1 MGRERIKRGAPWRG
15 RGLNPKNVM
24 ERGKGGGATRNR
36 PMAALYG
43 GAGAGPST
51 TSQSQL
57 LFSLAGAGPGRRS
70 TNRDGPFFFVP
81 RRLPSLSRKW
91 RRRRRG
97 AAMEPWV
104 RFSAQS
110 QARERLLRAAQY
122 GCALAGAALRRN
134 GASAELLARVR
145 QLEAHLSLGRKLLR
159 LGGSAEALEAAKR
172 AIHLSDAVLRFCL
185 TLSHLNRALYLA
197 CDNVLWAGKAG
208 LAPAVDQE
216 KWSQRSFRYYLFAL
230 IVNLSRDAYELR
242 VLMEREA
249 NGKRLKGSE
258 GRQQQRQ
265 HRAEAGLQQLGLRLQ
280 LELRL
285 LLRVLRSNPPLLLDL
300 LKNACDLFIPLDKL
314 GLYRSSPAF
323 VGLCGLASSVLSI
336 LTILHP
342 WLKL

>member
-1 MGRERIKRGAPWRG
+1 
-15 RGLNPKNVM
+15 
-24 ERGKGGGATRNR
+24 
-36 PMAALYG
+36 
-43 GAGAGPST
+43 
-51 TSQSQL
+51 
-57 LFSLAGAGPGRRS
+57 
-70 TNRDGPFFFVP
+70 
-81 RRLPSLSRKW
+81 
-91 RRRRRG
+91 
-97 AAMEPWV
+97 MEPWV

-110 QARERLLRAAQY
+110 QAERLLRAAQY

-134 GASAELLARVR
+134 GASAEVLARVR

-249 NGKRLKGSE
+249 NGKRGE
-258 GRQQQRQ
+258 RRRG
-265 HRAEAGLQQLGLRLQ
+265 EAAAAAAPRRGGLQQLGLRLQ

-314 GLYRSSPAF
+314 GSTDSPAF

-342 WLKL
+342 WLKLKP